1 MFDTLIVQPIF
12 NVLVLIYGLIP
23 GHNFG
28 LAIILFTVLVRYL
41 MFPLVKKQLR
51 NTVAMR
57 AIQPE
62 LKRIKKQAAGN
73 RQQESLLTMA
83 LYKERGVNPFSSIG
97 LLVVQ
102 IPLFLALYAGLQRI
116 IKDPQSIIDF
126 SYGFVQDLSWIKQLA
141 GDISLF
147 DNSLFGV
154 VDLGRSAISNG
165 GGVYWP
171 AMVIVLASSFV
182 QWLQIK
188 QTMPKSKETRSLRSI
203 LKDAGKG
210 SAADSSEVN
219 AAVGRNMS
227 YFFPIL
233 IFILTVNFAAALSLY
248 WLVSGAV
255 AYLQQA
261 YLLKQDE
268 YDIEKISEAMASK
281 ASKSSDSK
289 PKTVSSTAKTSGP
302 RKKRNKK
309 RR

>member
-28 LAIILFTVLVRYL
+28 LAIILFTVLVRFA

-57 AIQPE
+57 AIQPD

-102 IPLFLALYAGLQRI
+102 IPLFLALYAGLKRI
-116 IKDPQSIIDF
+116 VDDPQSIVDF
-126 SYGFVQDLSWIKQLA
+126 SYGFVQNLSWLKELA
-141 GDISLF
+141 GNINLF
-147 DNSLFGV
+147 DDSLFGL
-154 VDLGRSAISNG
+154 VDLSRSAVSNA

-171 AMVIVLASSFV
+171 AMIIVLASSLV

-188 QTMPKSKETRSLRSI
+188 QTLPKSKDTRTLRSI
-203 LKDAGKG
+203 LKDSSKG
-210 SAADSSEVN
+210 ATADSSEVN
-219 AAVGRNMS
+219 AAIGRNMS
-227 YFFPIL
+227 FFFPIL

-248 WLVSGAV
+248 WFISGAV

-268 YDIEKISEAMASK
+268 YDIEKIAAAMAAK
-281 ASKSSDSK
+281 NPASK
-289 PKTVSSTAKTSGP
+289 PKTVKSTAKTSGP
-302 RKKRNKK
+302 KKKRNKK